1 MPARVSGDAPVY
13 SLVLPV
19 LNERHVIPQL
29 ADQLSSLMHHLDGN
43 AEVIFVDDG
52 STDGSGDLLAE
63 LAARDQRYR
72 LVRLSRN
79 FGHQI
84 AITAGLDFARGDAIV
99 VMDSDLQDPPELVLD
114 LAARWREGY
123 DIVYAVRG
131 SRVGESRFKRG
142 TASLYYR
149 LLRRMSEVDVPLDVG
164 DFRLVDRRALEAFRL
179 MRESNRYVRGMF
191 SWIGLHQTGVEYR
204 RSARAGGKTKY
215 PLRRMLRFAVD
226 GVVGFSD
233 APLRL
238 ALNLG
243 FIVSV
248 ISFLVAFAAI
258 VARVTGH
265 FAVPGWASILVAVAF
280 IGGVQLV
287 VLGIMGEYIARI
299 HAEVK
304 GRPLYVVTD
313 LVNIPEPLDM
323 PTRAAIV
330 APRESSP

>member
-29 ADQLSSLMHHLDGN
+29 ADQLSSLMHQLDGN

-84 AITAGLDFARGDAIV
+84 AITAGLDFARGEAIV

-164 DFRLVDRRALEAFRL
+164 DFRLVDRRALDAFRL

-313 LVNIPEPLDM
+313 LVNIPEPVDM

-330 APRESSP
+330 APREASP